1 MTEKTKQMTQVAA
14 LETAVEALKE
24 FGTTDKHRDAAAV
37 IEHILEKRRAPR
49 SRKPKAET
57 VAFREELI
65 SRVLHH
71 HEAELPTRPPVVP
84 FPLHFQHSAAPSF
97 QSAETVQT
105 AAMRERLGDETLKP
119 QKIANN
125 IRVLEKDGTVV
136 RHRSEKPSGKDTFS
150 LA

>member
-14 LETAVEALKE
+14 LETALEVLKE
-24 FGTTDKHRDAAAV
+24 FGATDEHMDAIAV
-37 IEHILEKRRAPR
+37 IQHILDKRRAPR

-57 VAFREELI
+57 VAFREEL
-65 SRVLHH
+65 VATLN
-71 HEAELPTRPPVVP
+71 EMDELVTNAEL
-84 FPLHFQHSAAPSF
+84 
-97 QSAETVQT
+97 T

-125 IRVLEKDGTVV
+125 IRVLEKDGTVI

>member
-14 LETAVEALKE
+14 LETALEVLKE
-24 FGTTDKHRDAAAV
+24 FGATDEHMDAIAV

-57 VAFREELI
+57 VAFREELVA
-65 SRVLHH
+65 VLN
-71 HEAELPTRPPVVP
+71 EMEEPVTNAD
-84 FPLHFQHSAAPSF
+84 L
-97 QSAETVQT
+97 T

-125 IRVLEKDGTVV
+125 IRVLEKDGTVI

>member
-14 LETAVEALKE
+14 LETALEVLKE
-24 FGTTDKHRDAAAV
+24 FGATDEHMDAIAV
-37 IEHILEKRRAPR
+37 IQHILDKRRAPR

-57 VAFREELI
+57 VAFREEL
-65 SRVLHH
+65 VAALN
-71 HEAELPTRPPVVP
+71 EMEEPVTNAELT
-84 FPLHFQHSAAPSF
+84 
-97 QSAETVQT
+97 T
-105 AAMRERLGDETLKP
+105 AMRERLGDETLKP

-125 IRVLEKDGTVV
+125 IRVLEKDGTVI

>member
-14 LETAVEALKE
+14 LETAIEVLKE
-24 FGTTDKHRDAAAV
+24 FGVTDEHMDAITV
-37 IEHILEKRRAPR
+37 IQHILDKRRAPR

-65 SRVLHH
+65 AVLS
-71 HEAELPTRPPVVP
+71 EAEEPITN
-84 FPLHFQHSAAPSF
+84 
-97 QSAETVQT
+97 AELT
-105 AAMRERLGDETLKP
+105 AAMRERLDDPEVKP

-125 IRVLEKDGTVV
+125 IRVLEKDGMVV